1 MELWNS
7 HELCKAVNGKSLNK
21 SFWQA
26 NSISIDTRSIKD
38 GGVFFALKG
47 NKVDG
52 HKFINHAFENGAVA
66 VVANKKHKIEH
77 ENKNIIKVDDTYKAL
92 ETLGVNRRE
101 VSLSK
106 LIAITGSVGK
116 TTVKD
121 YLFSILSN
129 KFLCY
134 ANEGNYNNKI
144 GVPLSISQIPKN
156 AKFAIQE
163 MGMSFSNE
171 IKYLSNLTKPD
182 ISIITNIGSSHLG
195 NFKNLSDIALA
206 KSEIFYG
213 MKKDGIVILPG
224 ESKHLDILKSEARNH
239 GLKNLFFFG
248 TDNNHDCFI
257 ISKRNRYN
265 IIEVTVSIMGEKLS
279 FKINSHQNHNILN
292 TAAAILASKTLGLTN
307 KEIDQSLS
315 VFNSGERRGK
325 IYYLDHPSGSKVTL
339 VDDSYNASYESTS
352 SALKSLRNLSLS
364 KPLLIL
370 GDMLELG
377 KFSAQEHKKLIP
389 IIKNTNPRLI
399 IFIGEAMS
407 KISKEINSHFDCI
420 CFESSHKAEKE
431 IPDMIKNNDL
441 VLIKGSNG
449 MNLNLITSAIINF
462 FKKLNL
468 NNNIHT
474 KEQNYAV

>member
-7 HELCKAVNGKSLNK
+7 HELCKAVNGKSLNN

-52 HKFINHAFENGAVA
+52 HEFINHAFENGAVA

-77 ENKNIIKVDDTYKAL
+77 ENKNIIKVDDTFKAL

-121 YLFSILSN
+121 YLFSILNN
-129 KFLCY
+129 KFHCY

-171 IKYLSNLTKPD
+171 IKYLSKLTKPD

-206 KSEIFYG
+206 KSDIFYV

-248 TDNNHDCFI
+248 TDSNNDCFT

-265 IIEVTVSIMGEKLS
+265 IIEVTVSIMGEKLF

-315 VFNSGERRGK
+315 VFNSVERRGK
-325 IYYLDHPSGSKVTL
+325 IYYLNHPSGSKVTL

-377 KFSAQEHKKLIP
+377 KFSSQEHKKLIP

-420 CFESSHKAEKE
+420 CFESSQKAEKE
-431 IPDMIKNNDL
+431 IPNLIKNNDL

-462 FKKLNL
+462 FKKLKL

>member
-7 HELCKAVNGKSLNK
+7 HELCKAVNGKSLHN
-21 SFWQA
+21 SSWQA

-52 HKFINHAFENGAVA
+52 HKFINQAFENGAIA
-66 VVANKKHKIEH
+66 VVVNKKYKIKH
-77 ENKNIIKVDDTYKAL
+77 DNKNIIKVEDTYKAL
-92 ETLGVNRRE
+92 ERLGVNRRE

-129 KFLCY
+129 KFHCY

-171 IKYLSNLTKPD
+171 IKYLSNLTKPNL
-182 ISIITNIGSSHLG
+182 SIITNIGSSHIG

-224 ESKHLDILKSEARNH
+224 ESKYLDILKSEARNH

-265 IIEVTVSIMGEKLS
+265 IIEVTVSIMGEQLS

-292 TAAAILASKTLGLTN
+292 TAAAILASTTLGLTK
-307 KEIDQSLS
+307 KEIDQA
-315 VFNSGERRGK
+315 
-325 IYYLDHPSGSKVTL
+325 T
-339 VDDSYNASYESTS
+339 
-352 SALKSLRNLSLS
+352 LRNL
-364 KPLLIL
+364 
-370 GDMLELG
+370 
-377 KFSAQEHKKLIP
+377 QE
-389 IIKNTNPRLI
+389 R
-399 IFIGEAMS
+399 
-407 KISKEINSHFDCI
+407 KISAFDK
-420 CFESSHKAEKE
+420 FLRS
-431 IPDMIKNNDL
+431 L
-441 VLIKGSNG
+441 
-449 MNLNLITSAIINF
+449 
-462 FKKLNL
+462 
-468 NNNIHT
+468 
-474 KEQNYAV
+474 

>member
-7 HELCKAVNGKSLNK
+7 HELCKAVNGKSLNN

-92 ETLGVNRRE
+92 EMLGVNRRE

-121 YLFSILSN
+121 YLFSILNN
-129 KFLCY
+129 KFHCY

-182 ISIITNIGSSHLG
+182 ISIITNIGGSHLG
-195 NFKNLSDIALA
+195 NFSNLSEIAIA

-248 TDNNHDCFI
+248 TDNNHDCFT
-257 ISKRNRYN
+257 ISKKNRYN

-307 KEIDQSLS
+307 QEIDQSLS
-315 VFNSGERRGK
+315 VFNSVERRGK
-325 IYYLDHPSGSKVTL
+325 IYHLNHPSGSKVTI

-352 SALKSLRNLSLS
+352 SALISLRNLSLS

-389 IIKNTNPRLI
+389 IIKNTKPRLI
-399 IFIGEAMS
+399 IFIGDAMS

-420 CFESSHKAEKE
+420 CFESSQKAEKE
-431 IPDMIKNNDL
+431 IPNLIKNNDL

-462 FKKLNL
+462 FK
-468 NNNIHT
+468 I
-474 KEQNYAV
+474 

>member
-7 HELCKAVNGKSLNK
+7 RELCKAVNGKSLNN
-21 SFWQA
+21 SFWEA
-26 NSISIDTRSIKD
+26 NSISIDTRSIKN
-38 GGVFFALKG
+38 GGVFFALQG

-129 KFLCY
+129 KFHCY

-171 IKYLSNLTKPD
+171 IKYLSNLTNPD

-224 ESKHLDILKSEARNH
+224 ESKHLDILKSEARNC
-239 GLKNLFFFG
+239 GLENLFFF
-248 TDNNHDCFI
+248 
-257 ISKRNRYN
+257 
-265 IIEVTVSIMGEKLS
+265 
-279 FKINSHQNHNILN
+279 
-292 TAAAILASKTLGLTN
+292 A
-307 KEIDQSLS
+307 
-315 VFNSGERRGK
+315 
-325 IYYLDHPSGSKVTL
+325 
-339 VDDSYNASYESTS
+339 
-352 SALKSLRNLSLS
+352 
-364 KPLLIL
+364 
-370 GDMLELG
+370 
-377 KFSAQEHKKLIP
+377 
-389 IIKNTNPRLI
+389 
-399 IFIGEAMS
+399 
-407 KISKEINSHFDCI
+407 
-420 CFESSHKAEKE
+420 
-431 IPDMIKNNDL
+431 
-441 VLIKGSNG
+441 
-449 MNLNLITSAIINF
+449 
-462 FKKLNL
+462 
-468 NNNIHT
+468 
-474 KEQNYAV
+474 

>member
-7 HELCKAVNGKSLNK
+7 YELCEAINGKSLDN
-21 SFWQA
+21 SSWQA

-66 VVANKKHKIEH
+66 VVVNKKHKIDH

-121 YLFSILSN
+121 YLFSILNN
-129 KFLCY
+129 KFHCY

-224 ESKHLDILKSEARNH
+224 DSKHLDILKSEARNH

-257 ISKRNRYN
+257 VSKRNRYN

-292 TAAAILASKTLGLTN
+292 TTAAILASKTLGLTN

-315 VFNSGERRGK
+315 VFNSVERRGK
-325 IYYLDHPSGSKVTL
+325 IYYLNHPSGSKVTL
-339 VDDSYNASYESTS
+339 IDDSYNASYESTS

-377 KFSAQEHKKLIP
+377 KFSSQEHKKLIP
-389 IIKNTNPRLI
+389 IIKNTNPRLV

-420 CFESSHKAEKE
+420 CFESSQKAEKE
-431 IPDMIKNNDL
+431 IRNLIKNNDL

-462 FKKLNL
+462 FKKLKL

>member
-7 HELCKAVNGKSLNK
+7 HELCKAVNGKSLDN
-21 SFWQA
+21 SSWQA

-101 VSLSK
+101 ISLSK

-129 KFLCY
+129 KFHCY

-224 ESKHLDILKSEARNH
+224 ESKYIDILKSEARNY

-248 TDNNHDCFI
+248 TDSNHDCFI

-265 IIEVTVSIMGEKLS
+265 IIEVTLSIMGEKLS

-307 KEIDQSLS
+307 QEIDQSLS
-315 VFNSGERRGK
+315 VFDSVERRGK
-325 IYYLDHPSGSKVTL
+325 IYYLNHPSGSKVTI

-352 SALKSLRNLSLS
+352 SALTSLRNLSLS

-389 IIKNTNPRLI
+389 IIKNANPRLV

-420 CFESSHKAEKE
+420 CFESSQKAEKE
-431 IPDMIKNNDL
+431 IPNLIKNNDL

-462 FKKLNL
+462 FKKLKL

>member
-52 HKFINHAFENGAVA
+52 HKFINHAFKNGAIA
-66 VVANKKHKIEH
+66 VVVNKKYKIKDD
-77 ENKNIIKVDDTYKAL
+77 NKNIIEVDDTYKAL
-92 ETLGVNRRE
+92 EALGVNRRE

-129 KFLCY
+129 KFHCY

-171 IKYLSNLTKPD
+171 IKYLSNLTKPNL
-182 ISIITNIGSSHLG
+182 SIITNIGSSHLG

-248 TDNNHDCFI
+248 TDSNHDCFI
-257 ISKRNRYN
+257 
-265 IIEVTVSIMGEKLS
+265 TVSYTHL
-279 FKINSHQNHNILN
+279 
-292 TAAAILASKTLGLTN
+292 TLPTTPY
-307 KEIDQSLS
+307 
-315 VFNSGERRGK
+315 V
-325 IYYLDHPSGSKVTL
+325 
-339 VDDSYNASYESTS
+339 
-352 SALKSLRNLSLS
+352 
-364 KPLLIL
+364 
-370 GDMLELG
+370 
-377 KFSAQEHKKLIP
+377 
-389 IIKNTNPRLI
+389 
-399 IFIGEAMS
+399 
-407 KISKEINSHFDCI
+407 
-420 CFESSHKAEKE
+420 
-431 IPDMIKNNDL
+431 
-441 VLIKGSNG
+441 
-449 MNLNLITSAIINF
+449 
-462 FKKLNL
+462 
-468 NNNIHT
+468 
-474 KEQNYAV
+474 